1 MPVIVG
7 AQKFLASALLVFF
20 FTSFAIARESSDV
33 PKPPPMP
40 QFRDPY
46 ALLSDA
52 ELEAKIPVL
61 KAQSSSLVLSG
72 EIFPES
78 GAQPIQAE
86 GVDVEVVLPQNR
98 CEAGTLTW
106 GSPDEGYTRCRV
118 LGRGQTLFASLRD
131 LAGLKATQRDLRNW
145 VIAETPVSLKAEWI
159 KNKEHFGTQ
168 SHYDLC
174 MFRPDVE
181 FNGAT
186 IKTRPRSTIGRY
198 ALDTGKRI
206 HKGKKTWGTRLN
218 SAELLMPVRMT
229 PLVSDQNEAYRN
241 QGALLERKDFWI
253 HAHENLR
260 DAMPLES
267 SSTYGC
273 PRLPRACEEE
283 FQAWVE
289 ERNARGILPVL
300 AIFEESSL

>member
-1 MPVIVG
+1 MS
-7 AQKFLASALLVFF
+7 AQKIIASALL
-20 FTSFAIARESSDV
+20 SFSFMSLGFASESSDV

-40 QFRDPY
+40 KFRDPY
-46 ALLSDA
+46 AALNDA
-52 ELEAKIPVL
+52 ELAAKIPVL
-61 KAQSSSLVLSG
+61 KAQSTSLLLSG
-72 EIFPES
+72 EILPES

-86 GVDVEVVLPQNR
+86 GVDVEVILPQNR
-98 CEAGTLTW
+98 CETGTLTW
-106 GSPDEGYTRCRV
+106 GSADEGYTRCRV

-168 SHYDLC
+168 SQYDFC

-181 FNGAT
+181 FNGAS
-186 IKTRPRSTIGRY
+186 IRTRPRSTIGRFT
-198 ALDTGKRI
+198 LDSGKLI
-206 HKGKKTWGTRLN
+206 HKGKKSWGTRLD
-218 SAELLMPVRMT
+218 SSELLMPVRMT
-229 PLVSDQNEAYRN
+229 PIVSEGNEAYRN
-241 QGALLERKDFWI
+241 QGALLARKDFWI

-260 DAMPLES
+260 DTMPLES

-289 ERNARGILPVL
+289 GRNARGILPVL
-300 AIFEESSL
+300 AIFEEGSL